1 MAGAGD
7 GHSEEVMDASAAN
20 VVRFG
25 VPPRLRPMSPEAQV
39 ELLMR
44 LARAG
49 QFDDLELAIR
59 LALSVAHTKDKK

>member
-1 MAGAGD
+1 
-7 GHSEEVMDASAAN
+7 MDASAAN

-25 VPPRLRPMSPEAQV
+25 VPPYFRPMSPEAQV